1 MPDYFDL
8 QVIWNFATAL
18 LIGALIGVER
28 EKRKSEGMEGIGGL
42 RTFILLALIGA
53 VAGFLSR
60 GGGVPW
66 VLLAVLLPVSA
77 LVFAGYSQIARAA
90 NGGFGGTPEIAARAG
105 LLLCRS

>member
-1 MPDYFDL
+1 MLEPFDIDL
-8 QVIWNFATAL
+8 FWDFATAL

-66 VLLAVLLPVSA
+66 VLLAMFLPVSA
-77 LVFAGYSQIARAA
+77 LLFAGYSRIARAE
-90 NGGFGGTPEIAARAG
+90 NGGFGVTTEIAAIAV
-105 LLLCRS
+105 